1 MSTGLVMSAKNMLE
15 ITQVDKNNKSTVV
28 NSEKTNSFSDK
39 NKIKRVNNNETVIK
53 VKSVIPRR
61 R

>member
-1 MSTGLVMSAKNMLE
+1 MSTGLVTSAKNMLE
-15 ITQVDKNNKSTVV
+15 ITQGDKNNKNTVV

-39 NKIKRVNNNETVIK
+39 NKSKRVNNNETVIK

>member
-1 MSTGLVMSAKNMLE
+1 MSTGIVTSAKNMLE
-15 ITQVDKNNKSTVV
+15 ITPRDKNNKNTIV
-28 NSEKTNSFSDK
+28 NSEKTNSFCDK
-39 NKIKRVNNNETVIK
+39 NKNKYVKNNETVIK

>member
-1 MSTGLVMSAKNMLE
+1 MSTGLVTSAKNMLE